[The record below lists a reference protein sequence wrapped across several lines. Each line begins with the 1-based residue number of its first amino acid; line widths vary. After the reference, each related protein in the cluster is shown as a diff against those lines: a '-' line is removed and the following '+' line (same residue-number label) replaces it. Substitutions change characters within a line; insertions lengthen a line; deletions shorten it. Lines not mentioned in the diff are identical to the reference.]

1 MCYARKNIPWVTFL
15 NYEKSDLLSLVS
27 VSPVTMHHSNDI
39 FKVKAQIHQIFSNF
53 LPQIVNEAKPA
64 KKLTLVANEFGQK
77 WSVIMSAFLPNIWS
91 VFLLMFG
98 KRCSYLDKCT
108 HVTDMTSSR
117 GLKSQANASMLR
129 GIGRSRSARFYIF
142 ESTSEKKSYKHTF
155 CQCNSKMTLTRI
167 EWQSVKNPVTF

>member
-64 KKLTLVANEFGQK
+64 KNWHLSPTNLGKNEVSSCPHFCQIFGQ
-77 WSVIMSAFLPNIWS
+77 F
-91 VFLLMFG
+91 FLLMFG

>member
-1 MCYARKNIPWVTFL
+1 
-15 NYEKSDLLSLVS
+15 
-27 VSPVTMHHSNDI
+27 MHHSNDI
-39 FKVKAQIHQIFSNF
+39 FKVKAQIHQIFSKF

-64 KKLTLVANEFGQK
+64 KKWHLSPTNLGKNEV
-77 WSVIMSAFLPNIWS
+77 SSCPSAFLPNIWS
-91 VFLLMFG
+91 IFLLMFG
-98 KRCSYLDKCT
+98 QRCSYLDKCT

>member
-1 MCYARKNIPWVTFL
+1 M
-15 NYEKSDLLSLVS
+15 SLLSLCITAMTFLKLKHKSIRFSATFYPKLLMKRNRQKNWHLSPKSIPKNEVS
-27 VSPVTMHHSNDI
+27 SCPH
-39 FKVKAQIHQIFSNF
+39 FCQIF
-53 LPQIVNEAKPA
+53 
-64 KKLTLVANEFGQK
+64 GQ
-77 WSVIMSAFLPNIWS
+77 F
-91 VFLLMFG
+91 FLLMFG
-98 KRCSYLDKCT
+98 QRCSYLDKCT